1 MAERLPLELVVM
13 EFPEPDVPEAVDI
26 ALSRLTFLGDLRVL
40 EAAAVIKDADGV
52 WTSEEVDH
60 LISSR
65 GTDVG
70 SALREPPLPAG
81 LYGASPTMPI
91 LNPAELDRI
100 GRMLDPG
107 RAALA
112 LVLEHTWIN
121 ELAQAFRKVRGAVLL
136 SAWLGGSPNGGS
148 HAGHDH

>member
-40 EAAAVIKDADGV
+40 EAAAVIKDAAGG

-65 GTDVG
+65 GRGDVL
-70 SALREPPLPAG
+70 SLPPVILV
-81 LYGASPTMPI
+81 PT
-91 LNPAELDRI
+91 ELERI

-121 ELAQAFRKVRGAVLL
+121 ELAEAFRKVRGAVLL
-136 SAWLGGSPNGGS
+136 SAWLDGPPNGGS

>member
-40 EAAAVIKDADGV
+40 EATAVVKDADGA
-52 WTSEEVDH
+52 WTSKEVDH

-65 GTDVG
+65 GTDEAPALVG
-70 SALREPPLPAG
+70 VRPA
-81 LYGASPTMPI
+81 I
-91 LNPAELDRI
+91 LATAELERI
-100 GRMLDPG
+100 GRMLEPG

-112 LVLEHTWIN
+112 LVLEHAWIS
-121 ELAQAFRKVRGAVLL
+121 ELAQAFRRVRGAVLL
-136 SAWLGGSPNGGS
+136 SAWLEGSPHGGSR
-148 HAGHDH
+148 AGHDH